1 MSAPAHAPHGTQVL
15 DARGVTY
22 GYGRSG
28 AVLRGVDL
36 QLRAGELV
44 ALLGPNGSG
53 KTTLMG
59 VLVGVLP
66 ADSGE
71 VEVEGG
77 GDACGWVPQSGGTY
91 ARLTVRENLELF
103 AALNKLP
110 GDRRATAELIA
121 EDAGLSRWLDRLC
134 SQLSGGL
141 RQRLNIAI
149 GLLGD
154 PRVLV
159 LDEPTTGVDIVHRS
173 SMWRVLRERADR
185 GSAVLYSTHSGED
198 AALADRVVVMVEGRI
213 AFSGTLAGVGEIGAR
228 VRVSGDAAAANG
240 GSLIDES
247 VRGASDDVTLGLLS
261 LWSGEQ
267 H

>member
-1 MSAPAHAPHGTQVL
+1 ML
-15 DARGVTY
+15 DARDVTY
-22 GYGRSG
+22 RYGRSR

-66 ADSGE
+66 ADSGT
-71 VEVEGG
+71 VQVTGG
-77 GDACGWVPQSGGTY
+77 ADACGWVPQSGGTY

-110 GDRRATAELIA
+110 GDRRATAEGIA
-121 EDAGLSRWLDRLC
+121 EDAGLAAWLDLLC

-213 AFSGTLAGVGEIGAR
+213 AYSGTLAGVGEIGAR
-228 VRVSGDAAAANG
+228 ARSVSDADDLAGSADSHIHDAVR
-240 GSLIDES
+240 ET
-247 VRGASDDVTLGLLS
+247 SDDVTLGLLS
-261 LWSGEQ
+261 LWSGEE